1 MPGFEDYVESQIT
14 KMLYL
19 GHTGAGKTGS
29 VVSLAAAGYNVY
41 IADLDKGVEVIKDFV
56 MNSASPY
63 RKAHKDGLWTKEQ
76 ADTLSSRIRYVPI
89 SDSVSVGSKG
99 ELLTRGDSW
108 AKFISLMQDWKD
120 GDKSYGAISSWGPK
134 DILFIDGLS
143 RLADAAF
150 NQHLAMNSR
159 LGKPEQRDYGAAQG
173 ALKRLLWM
181 LYSDEIKCNIIMVC
195 HIKPVDIEGE
205 PTRGFPQTIGSA
217 LSPEIGQFF
226 NHALLARQSGQ
237 GEGIK
242 RVISTRTSGFVQL
255 KTPAPL
261 RVKPEYPLE
270 DGLAAY
276 FADIRRK

>member
-1 MPGFEDYVESQIT
+1 MPTFEDYVESQTT

-29 VVSLAAAGYNVY
+29 VVSLAAAGYNTY

-56 MNSASPY
+56 MNKESIY
-63 RKAHKDGLWTKEQ
+63 RKPRPGLWTKEQ
-76 ADTLSSRIRYVPI
+76 ADSLPSRIRYMQI

-99 ELLTRGDSW
+99 DLVTKGDSW
-108 AKFISLMQDWKD
+108 AKFVSLLQDWKD
-120 GDKSYGAISSWGPK
+120 GDKSYGPITSWTPK
-134 DILFIDGLS
+134 DILVIDGLS

-150 NQHLAMNSR
+150 NQHLAMNGR

-181 LYSDEIKCNIIMVC
+181 LFSDEVKCNVIMVC

-276 FADIRRK
+276 FADIRRKG